1 MNITKPIA
9 VISIDDGNFEDFRAY
24 ELLKKHRLCAT
35 FNIVSGWIDK
45 EKHLTSEQLRTI
57 YNDKT
62 MEIAAHGFSHKNDDE
77 DVTKGIDEL
86 SKILDAKLKPIGFA
100 SPGSG
105 MKNDF
110 IIENEA
116 HLKSLGL
123 SYVRTSMNP
132 YTSERHL
139 EIINTLK
146 DAPEFVRD
154 NVPQLTFSKSFCVNS
169 AVVLHTTDIN
179 DLKALVDL
187 TIREKACT
195 VFMFHRTKKPCE
207 NGYEELWNYDYYKF
221 KEFVEYLSESDIE
234 VKTTTDAFAK

>member
-1 MNITKPIA
+1 MTINKPVA
-9 VISIDDGNFEDFRAY
+9 VISIDDGNYEDFRAY
-24 ELLKKHRLCAT
+24 ELLKKYNLCAT
-35 FNIVSGWIDK
+35 FNIVTDWINK
-45 EKHLTSEQLRTI
+45 ERYLTSEQLITM

-77 DVTKGIDEL
+77 NITKGIETL
-86 SKILDAKLKPIGFA
+86 ENILGAKLKPIGFA

-132 YTSERHL
+132 YTSEKHL

-187 TIREKACT
+187 TISKKACT
-195 VFMFHRTKKPCE
+195 VFMFHRTKKPNE

-221 KEFVEYLSESDIE
+221 KEFVEYLSASDIE
-234 VKTTTDAFAK
+234 VKTTIDAFAK